1 MKRLLLSTAL
11 ILGTLSG
18 VKGADAASFNQ
29 DIACIVDNCPLIDGK
44 NLKGAPCTYSCPVTD
59 IHRLD
64 NDTELAWA
72 TESQFRTMLRDPIKK
87 IGWMHNTFYTASELK
102 RVYSELIHFSSQFN
116 PSALRFFWHVL
127 EDGNVYGAYI
137 PGLTPQPERAAL
149 YKELYEWCIGT
160 RPDANH
166 ALEAVRT
173 DKRER
178 LDAIMAEEAAKRK
191 TDARIRAAL
200 TTRYQRPHGLDDEH
214 ASAREPLLP
223 RGKLKAH

>member
-1 MKRLLLSTAL
+1 MKQITFYIFVLHLL
-11 ILGTLSG
+11 
-18 VKGADAASFNQ
+18 VQVPNAASFNQ

-102 RVYSELIHFSSQFN
+102 RVYSELIRFSSQLN

-160 RPDANH
+160 RPDATH
-166 ALEAVRT
+166 ALEVIHT
-173 DKRER
+173 ERER
-178 LDAIMAEEAAKRK
+178 LDAITAEEAAKRK
-191 TDARIRAAL
+191 AAEYTQHHRL
-200 TTRYQRPHGLDDEH
+200 HESDDEPN
-214 ASAREPLLP
+214 ASAKDSLL
-223 RGKLKAH
+223 RRRKLKTH